1 MQNTVLGTPYGE
13 YTIQNPER
21 KQLTGRHRRSH
32 RTGRGLLQALLAII
46 IVGAGIAGAV
56 IFIKLKKPPQRKE
69 QSVQAPLVEVVQ
81 LHSKDIR
88 MTVQGYGTVSP
99 KVQVDIIPEVAGK
112 VVYIHPEL
120 IVGGLIRGNET
131 ILRIDPRDYEL
142 AVRQAEAAVADA
154 SVQLETQQAEG
165 EVARTEWSQLHP
177 DTEPTSSLVL
187 REPQIRK
194 AKAMLDSSEAQL
206 ATAKLRLE
214 RTSLSLP
221 FDALI
226 TTENV
231 DLGQY
236 VVMGQSLAKAYG
248 TGSVEIEVP
257 LKDSEL
263 AWFDVFENSIFSNG
277 DRDSAKGTPAEV
289 KVAFA
294 GAEHIWK
301 GSVVRTTGQ
310 VDRTSRMISIVV
322 EVPEPFKVIE
332 GRPPLLPGIFAE
344 VLIQGNT
351 LDNAVA
357 VPRDAI
363 RDGNHVWLVNGNR
376 LLIQPLK
383 IVRVD
388 KNFAYVASD
397 VLDKANVVISSLD
410 AVVDEMVVRTEA
422 DVTRQDE
429 QVKNNG
435 DQPDKPEGN

>member
-1 MQNTVLGTPYGE
+1 MRENKRQNTE
-13 YTIQNPER
+13 YRIQNSER
-21 KQLTGRHRRSH
+21 KRRKGRYRKSH
-32 RTGRGLLQALLAII
+32 RTGRGLLQALFAIV
-46 IVGAGIAGAV
+46 IVGAGVAGAV

-69 QSVQAPLVEVVQ
+69 QGVQAPLVEIEQ
-81 LHSKDIR
+81 LRSEDIR

-120 IVGGLIRGNET
+120 IVGGLIRANQT

-142 AVRQAEAAVADA
+142 AVRQAESAVADA
-154 SVQLETQQAEG
+154 GVQLETEQAEAD
-165 EVARTEWSQLHP
+165 VARMEWNQLHP
-177 DTEPTSSLVL
+177 DTEPTSPLVL

-206 ATAKLRLE
+206 AIAMLRLE

-277 DRDSAKGTPAEV
+277 APDSVKGTPAEV
-289 KVAFA
+289 RAAFA
-294 GAEHIWK
+294 GAEHTWK
-301 GSVVRTTGQ
+301 GYVVRTTGQ

-332 GRPPLLPGIFAE
+332 GRPPLLPGVFAE

-363 RDGNHVWLVNGNR
+363 REGNHVWLVNGNR
-376 LLIQPLK
+376 LRIRPLK

-397 VLDKANVVISSLD
+397 VLNDANVVISSLD
-410 AVVDEMVVRTEA
+410 AVVDGMEVRTEA
-422 DVTRQDE
+422 DVTTQDE

-435 DQPDKPEGN
+435 DKPDKPEEN

>member
-1 MQNTVLGTPYGE
+1 MRENRMQNTE
-13 YTIQNPER
+13 YRIQSLESKR
-21 KQLTGRHRRSH
+21 GASKHRRFH
-32 RTGRGLLQALLAII
+32 RAGRGLLQALFAII

-56 IFIKLKKPPQRKE
+56 IFIKLKKPPERKE
-69 QSVQAPLVEVVQ
+69 QGVQAPLVEVEQ
-81 LHSKDIR
+81 LRVKDIP
-88 MTVQGYGTVSP
+88 MVVHGYGTVNP
-99 KVQVDIIPEVAGK
+99 KVEVDIIPEVAGK

-120 IVGGLIRGNET
+120 IVGGLIRANQA
-131 ILRIDPRDYEL
+131 ILRIDPRDYEF

-154 SVQLETQQAEG
+154 GVQLETEQAEA

-177 DTEPTSSLVL
+177 DTEPTSPLVL

-248 TGSVEIEVP
+248 TNAVEIEVP

-263 AWFDVFENSIFSNG
+263 AWFDVFENSIFANG
-277 DRDSAKGTPAEV
+277 DPASAKGTPAEV
-289 KVAFA
+289 KADFA
-294 GAEHIWK
+294 GAEHTWK
-301 GSVVRTTGQ
+301 GYVVRTTGQ
-310 VDRTSRMISIVV
+310 VDKTSRMISIVV
-322 EVPEPFKVIE
+322 EVPEPFKILD
-332 GRPPLLPGIFAE
+332 GRPPLLPGVFAE

-351 LDNAVA
+351 LRNAVA

-363 RDGNHVWLVNGNR
+363 RKGNQMWLVNGNR
-376 LLIQPLK
+376 LRIRPLK

-388 KNFAYVASD
+388 KNFAYVVSD

-410 AVVDEMVVRTEA
+410 AVVDGMEVRTEA
-422 DVTRQDE
+422 DIATQSEKSGQNDN
-429 QVKNNG
+429 KPN
-435 DQPDKPEGN
+435 KPEEN

>member
-1 MQNTVLGTPYGE
+1 MKNNRTQNTE
-13 YTIQNPER
+13 YRTQYIKHQR
-21 KQLTGRHRRSH
+21 
-32 RTGRGLLQALLAII
+32 RTGRGLLQALLAFV

-56 IFIKLKKPPQRKE
+56 IFIMLKKPPERKE
-69 QSVQAPLVEVVQ
+69 QDVQAPLVEVEQ
-81 LHSKDIR
+81 LRSEDIR
-88 MTVQGYGTVSP
+88 MMVQGYGTVNP

-120 IVGGLIRGNET
+120 IVGGLIRANKT

-154 SVQLETQQAEG
+154 RVQLETEQAEA
-165 EVARTEWSQLHP
+165 EVARTEWKQLHP

-236 VVMGQSLAKAYG
+236 VVMGQSLARAYG

-277 DRDSAKGTPAEV
+277 DPDSAKGTPAEV
-289 KVAFA
+289 RADFA
-294 GAEHIWK
+294 GAEHTWK
-301 GSVVRTTGQ
+301 GYVVRTTGQ
-310 VDRTSRMISIVV
+310 VDKTSRMISIVV
-322 EVPEPFKVIE
+322 EVPEPFKVVD
-332 GRPPLLPGIFAE
+332 GRPPLLPGVFAE

-363 RDGNHVWLVNGNR
+363 REGSQVWLVNGNR
-376 LLIQPLK
+376 LRIRPLK

-388 KNFAYVASD
+388 KNFAYVVSD
-397 VLDKANVVISSLD
+397 VLDEANVIISSLD
-410 AVVDEMVVRTEA
+410 AVVEGMEVRIEA
-422 DVTRQDE
+422 DVSPRGE
-429 QVKNNG
+429 QAGEDSNN
-435 DQPDKPEGN
+435 PNKPEEN

>member
-1 MQNTVLGTPYGE
+1 MRNTE
-13 YTIQNPER
+13 YRIQSLER
-21 KQLTGRHRRSH
+21 QRRVSKHRRFH
-32 RTGRGLLQALLAII
+32 RSGRGLLQALLAII

-56 IFIKLKKPPQRKE
+56 IFIKLKKPPERKQQGE
-69 QSVQAPLVEVVQ
+69 QAPLVEVEQ
-81 LHSKDIR
+81 LHSEDIR
-88 MTVQGYGTVSP
+88 MTVRGYGTVSP

-120 IVGGLIRGNET
+120 IVGGLIRANEA

-142 AVRQAEAAVADA
+142 SVRQAEAAVVDA
-154 SVQLETQQAEG
+154 SVKLETEQAEAD
-165 EVARTEWSQLHP
+165 VARTEWSQLHP

-277 DRDSAKGTPAEV
+277 DPDSAKCTLAEV
-289 KVAFA
+289 RADFA
-294 GAEHIWK
+294 GAEHTWK
-301 GSVVRTTGQ
+301 GYVVRTTGQ

-322 EVPEPFKVIE
+322 EVSEPFKVVD
-332 GRPPLLPGIFAE
+332 GRPPLLPGIFTE

-363 RDGNHVWLVNGNR
+363 REGSKVWLLNGNR
-376 LLIQPLK
+376 LRIRPLN

-388 KNFAYVASD
+388 KNFAYVVSD
-397 VLDKANVVISSLD
+397 VLNDANVVISSLD
-410 AVVDEMVVRTEA
+410 AVVDDMEVRTEA
-422 DVTRQDE
+422 EVTTQGE

-435 DQPDKPEGN
+435 DQPDKPEDN

>member
-1 MQNTVLGTPYGE
+1 MTKNR
-13 YTIQNPER
+13 IQNSEYR
-21 KQLTGRHRRSH
+21 IQNIKHHRR
-32 RTGRGLLQALLAII
+32 RAGRGLLQALLAIV

-56 IFIKLKKPPQRKE
+56 IFIKLKKPPQRKV
-69 QSVQAPLVEVVQ
+69 QAAQAPLVEVVQ
-81 LHSKDIR
+81 LHSKDIP
-88 MTVQGYGTVSP
+88 MVVQGYGTVNP
-99 KVQVDIIPEVAGK
+99 KVEVDIIPEVAGK

-120 IVGGLIRGNET
+120 IVGGLIHANQT

-142 AVRQAEAAVADA
+142 AVRQTEAAVADA
-154 SVQLETQQAEG
+154 QVKLETEQAEA
-165 EVARTEWSQLHP
+165 EVAREEWRQLHP

-194 AKAMLDSSEAQL
+194 AQAMLDSSEAQL

-226 TTENV
+226 TTESV

-236 VVMGQSLAKAYG
+236 VVMGQPLAKAYG

-277 DRDSAKGTPAEV
+277 DRNAAKGTPAEV
-289 KVAFA
+289 IADFA
-294 GAEHIWK
+294 GAEHTWE
-301 GSVVRTTGQ
+301 GYVVRTVGQ
-310 VDRTSRMISIVV
+310 VDRTSRMISVVV
-322 EVPEPFKVIE
+322 EVQEPFNVLN
-332 GRPPLLPGIFAE
+332 GRPPLLPGVFAK

-351 LDNAVA
+351 LRSAVA

-363 RDGNHVWLVNGNR
+363 RKGNQMWLVNGNR
-376 LLIQPLK
+376 LGIRPLK

-388 KNFAYVASD
+388 KNFAYVVSD
-397 VLDKANVVISSLD
+397 DLDEANVIISSLD
-410 AVVDEMVVRTEA
+410 AVIDGMEVRMEA
-422 DVTRQDE
+422 DTTTQDE
-429 QVKNNG
+429 RVENNG
-435 DQPDKPEGN
+435 DQPDKPEEN

>member
-1 MQNTVLGTPYGE
+1 
-13 YTIQNPER
+13 
-21 KQLTGRHRRSH
+21 
-32 RTGRGLLQALLAII
+32 
-46 IVGAGIAGAV
+46 
-56 IFIKLKKPPQRKE
+56 
-69 QSVQAPLVEVVQ
+69 
-81 LHSKDIR
+81 

-120 IVGGLIRGNET
+120 IVGGLIRANQT

-142 AVRQAEAAVADA
+142 AVRQAESAVADA
-154 SVQLETQQAEG
+154 GVQLETEQAEAD
-165 EVARTEWSQLHP
+165 VARMEWNQLHP
-177 DTEPTSSLVL
+177 DTEPTSPLVL

-206 ATAKLRLE
+206 AIAMLRLE

-277 DRDSAKGTPAEV
+277 APDSVKGTPAEV
-289 KVAFA
+289 RAAFA
-294 GAEHIWK
+294 GAEHTWK
-301 GSVVRTTGQ
+301 GYVVRTTGQ

-332 GRPPLLPGIFAE
+332 GRPPLLPGVFAE

-363 RDGNHVWLVNGNR
+363 REGNHVWLVNGNR
-376 LLIQPLK
+376 LRIRPLK

-397 VLDKANVVISSLD
+397 VLNDANVVISSLD
-410 AVVDEMVVRTEA
+410 AVVDGMEVRTEA
-422 DVTRQDE
+422 DVTTQDE

-435 DQPDKPEGN
+435 DKPDKPEEN

>member
-1 MQNTVLGTPYGE
+1 
-13 YTIQNPER
+13 
-21 KQLTGRHRRSH
+21 
-32 RTGRGLLQALLAII
+32 
-46 IVGAGIAGAV
+46 
-56 IFIKLKKPPQRKE
+56 
-69 QSVQAPLVEVVQ
+69 
-81 LHSKDIR
+81 
-88 MTVQGYGTVSP
+88 MTVQGYGTVNP

-112 VVYIHPEL
+112 VVHIHPEL
-120 IVGGLIRGNET
+120 IVGGLIRANEA
-131 ILRIDPRDYEL
+131 ILRIDPRDYKL

-154 SVQLETQQAEG
+154 SVQLETQQAEA
-165 EVARTEWSQLHP
+165 EVARTEWNQLHP

-214 RTSLSLP
+214 RTSVSLP

-257 LKDSEL
+257 LKDGEL

-277 DRDSAKGTPAEV
+277 DPDSVKGTPAEV
-289 KVAFA
+289 IAAFA
-294 GAEHIWK
+294 GAEHTWK
-301 GSVVRTTGQ
+301 GYVVRTTGQ

-322 EVPEPFKVIE
+322 EVPEPFKIID

-363 RDGNHVWLVNGNR
+363 REGNQVWLVNGNR
-376 LLIQPLK
+376 LRIRPLK

-397 VLDKANVVISSLD
+397 VLNDANVVTSSLD
-410 AVVDEMVVRTEA
+410 AVVDGMEVRTEA
-422 DVTRQDE
+422 DVTTQNE

-435 DQPDKPEGN
+435 DQPDKPEDN

>member
-1 MQNTVLGTPYGE
+1 MKNNRTQNTE
-13 YTIQNPER
+13 YRIQNL
-21 KQLTGRHRRSH
+21 KHRRKA
-32 RTGRGLLQALLAII
+32 GRGLLQALLAIV
-46 IVGAGIAGAV
+46 IVGVGIAGAV
-56 IFIKLKKPPQRKE
+56 IFIKLKKPPERK
-69 QSVQAPLVEVVQ
+69 QQGVQAPLVEVVQ
-81 LHSKDIR
+81 LRSEDIR
-88 MTVQGYGTVSP
+88 MTVQGYGTVNP

-112 VVYIHPEL
+112 VVHIHPEL
-120 IVGGLIRGNET
+120 IVGGLIRANEA
-131 ILRIDPRDYEL
+131 ILRIDPRDYKL

-154 SVQLETQQAEG
+154 SVQLETQQAEA
-165 EVARTEWSQLHP
+165 EVARTEWNQLHP

-214 RTSLSLP
+214 RTSVSLP

-231 DLGQY
+231 DIGQY

-257 LKDSEL
+257 LKDGEL

-277 DRDSAKGTPAEV
+277 DPDSVKGTPAEV
-289 KVAFA
+289 RAAFA
-294 GAEHIWK
+294 GAEHTWK
-301 GSVVRTTGQ
+301 GYVVRTTGQ

-322 EVPEPFKVIE
+322 EVPEPFKVID

-363 RDGNHVWLVNGNR
+363 REGNQVWLVNGNR
-376 LLIQPLK
+376 LRIRPLK

-397 VLDKANVVISSLD
+397 VLNDANVVTSSLD
-410 AVVDEMVVRTEA
+410 AVVDGMEVRTEA
-422 DVTRQDE
+422 DVTTQNE

-435 DQPDKPEGN
+435 DQPDKPEDN

>member
-1 MQNTVLGTPYGE
+1 MKENRTQNTE
-13 YTIQNPER
+13 HRIQNI
-21 KQLTGRHRRSH
+21 KYRR
-32 RTGRGLLQALLAII
+32 RTGRGLLQALLAIV
-46 IVGAGIAGAV
+46 IVGMGIALAA
-56 IFIKLKKPPQRKE
+56 IFIMLKKPPQRKE
-69 QSVQAPLVEVVQ
+69 QAAQAPLVEVVQ
-81 LHSKDIR
+81 LRSKDIP
-88 MTVQGYGTVSP
+88 MVVQGYGTVKP
-99 KVQVDIIPEVAGK
+99 KVEVDIIPEVAGK

-120 IVGGLIRGNET
+120 LVGGLIHANQT

-154 SVQLETQQAEG
+154 GVILETEQAEAQ
-165 EVARTEWSQLHP
+165 VARTEWRQLHP
-177 DTEPTSSLVL
+177 DTEPTSPLVL

-206 ATAKLRLE
+206 AIAKLRLE

-263 AWFDVFENSIFSNG
+263 AWFDVFKNSIFANG
-277 DRDSAKGTPAEV
+277 DRSVAKGTPAEV
-289 KVAFA
+289 IADFA
-294 GAEHIWK
+294 GAEHTWK
-301 GSVVRTTGQ
+301 GYVVRTVGQ
-310 VDRTSRMISIVV
+310 VDRTSRMISVVV
-322 EVPEPFKVIE
+322 EVQEPFSVLNS
-332 GRPPLLPGIFAE
+332 RPPLLPGVFVK

-351 LDNAVA
+351 LRNAVA

-363 RDGNHVWLVNGNR
+363 REGNQMWVVNGNR
-376 LLIQPLK
+376 LGIRPLK

-388 KNFAYVASD
+388 KNYAYVVSD
-397 VLDKANVVISSLD
+397 VPDEVNVVISSLN
-410 AVVDEMVVRTEA
+410 AVVDGMEVRTEA
-422 DVTRQDE
+422 DIATQSEQAKQDS
-429 QVKNNG
+429 
-435 DQPDKPEGN
+435 DKPNKPEEN

>member
-1 MQNTVLGTPYGE
+1 MKNNRTQNTE
-13 YTIQNPER
+13 YRIQNL
-21 KQLTGRHRRSH
+21 KHRRKA
-32 RTGRGLLQALLAII
+32 GRGLLQALLAIV
-46 IVGAGIAGAV
+46 IVGVGIAGAV
-56 IFIKLKKPPQRKE
+56 IFIKLKKPPERK
-69 QSVQAPLVEVVQ
+69 QQGVQAPLVEVVQ
-81 LHSKDIR
+81 LRSEDIR
-88 MTVQGYGTVSP
+88 MTVQGYGTVNP

-112 VVYIHPEL
+112 VVHIHPEL
-120 IVGGLIRGNET
+120 IVGGLIRANEA
-131 ILRIDPRDYEL
+131 ILRIDPRDYKL

-154 SVQLETQQAEG
+154 SVQLETQQAEA
-165 EVARTEWSQLHP
+165 EVARTEWNQLHP

-206 ATAKLRLE
+206 ATAKLKLE
-214 RTSLSLP
+214 RTSVSLP

-257 LKDSEL
+257 LKDGEL

-277 DRDSAKGTPAEV
+277 DPDSVKGTPAEV
-289 KVAFA
+289 RAAFA
-294 GAEHIWK
+294 GAEHTWK
-301 GSVVRTTGQ
+301 GYVVRTTGQ

-322 EVPEPFKVIE
+322 EVPEPFKVID

-363 RDGNHVWLVNGNR
+363 REGNQVWLVNGNR
-376 LLIQPLK
+376 LRIRPLK

-397 VLDKANVVISSLD
+397 VLNDANVVTSSLD
-410 AVVDEMVVRTEA
+410 AVVDGMEVRTEA
-422 DVTRQDE
+422 DVTTQNE

-435 DQPDKPEGN
+435 DQPDKPEDN

>member
-1 MQNTVLGTPYGE
+1 MKNNRTQNTE
-13 YTIQNPER
+13 YRIQNL
-21 KQLTGRHRRSH
+21 KHRRKA
-32 RTGRGLLQALLAII
+32 GRGLLQALLAIV
-46 IVGAGIAGAV
+46 IVGVGIAGAV
-56 IFIKLKKPPQRKE
+56 IFIKLKKPPERK
-69 QSVQAPLVEVVQ
+69 QQGVQAPLVEVVQ
-81 LHSKDIR
+81 LRSEDIR
-88 MTVQGYGTVSP
+88 MTVQGYGTVNP

-112 VVYIHPEL
+112 VVHIHPEL
-120 IVGGLIRGNET
+120 IVGGLIRANEA
-131 ILRIDPRDYEL
+131 ILRIDPRDYKL

-154 SVQLETQQAEG
+154 SVQLETQQAEA
-165 EVARTEWSQLHP
+165 EVARTEWNQLHP

-214 RTSLSLP
+214 RTSVSLP

-231 DLGQY
+231 DIGQY

-257 LKDSEL
+257 LKDGEL

-277 DRDSAKGTPAEV
+277 DPDSVKGTPAEV
-289 KVAFA
+289 RAAFA
-294 GAEHIWK
+294 GAEHTWK
-301 GSVVRTTGQ
+301 GYVVRTTGQ

-322 EVPEPFKVIE
+322 EVPEPFKVID
-332 GRPPLLPGIFAE
+332 GRPQLLPGIFAE

-363 RDGNHVWLVNGNR
+363 REGNQVWLVNGNR
-376 LLIQPLK
+376 LRIRPLK

-397 VLDKANVVISSLD
+397 VLNDANVVTSSLD
-410 AVVDEMVVRTEA
+410 AVVDGMEVRTEA
-422 DVTRQDE
+422 DVTTQNE

-435 DQPDKPEGN
+435 DQPDKPEDN

>member
-1 MQNTVLGTPYGE
+1 MRKNRIQNTE
-13 YTIQNPER
+13 YRIQNI
-21 KQLTGRHRRSH
+21 KHRRSA
-32 RTGRGLLQALLAII
+32 GRGLLQALLAIV

-56 IFIKLKKPPQRKE
+56 IFIKLKKPPQRKG
-69 QSVQAPLVEVVQ
+69 QAAQAPLVEVVQ
-81 LHSKDIR
+81 LRSKDIP
-88 MTVQGYGTVSP
+88 MVVQGYGTVKP

-112 VVYIHPEL
+112 VVSIHPEL
-120 IVGGLIRGNET
+120 IVGGLIRANQK

-154 SVQLETQQAEG
+154 RVKLETEQAEA
-165 EVARTEWSQLHP
+165 EVARTEWRQLHP
-177 DTEPTSSLVL
+177 DTEPTSPLVL

-206 ATAKLRLE
+206 ATAKLRLD

-221 FDALI
+221 FDVLI

-263 AWFDVFENSIFSNG
+263 AWFDVFKNSIFANG
-277 DRDSAKGTPAEV
+277 DRSVAKGTPAEV
-289 KVAFA
+289 IADFA
-294 GAEHIWK
+294 GAEHTWK
-301 GSVVRTTGQ
+301 GYVVRTVGQ
-310 VDRTSRMISIVV
+310 VDRTSRMISVVV
-322 EVPEPFKVIE
+322 EVQEPFDALN
-332 GRPPLLPGIFAE
+332 GRPPLLPGVFAK

-351 LDNAVA
+351 LCNAVA

-363 RDGNHVWLVNGNR
+363 REGNQMWVVNGNR
-376 LLIQPLK
+376 LGIRPLK

-388 KNFAYVASD
+388 KNFAYVVSD
-397 VLDKANVVISSLD
+397 VLEEVNVVISSLD
-410 AVVDEMVVRTEA
+410 AVVDGMEVRTEA
-422 DVTRQDE
+422 DITTQDE

-435 DQPDKPEGN
+435 DQPDKPEEN

>member
-1 MQNTVLGTPYGE
+1 MRENRIQNTE
-13 YTIQNPER
+13 YRIQKRQKGRNR
-21 KQLTGRHRRSH
+21 KSY
-32 RTGRGLLQALLAII
+32 RTGRGLLHALLAIV
-46 IVGAGIAGAV
+46 IVGAGVAGAV
-56 IFIKLKKPPQRKE
+56 IFIKLKRPPQRK
-69 QSVQAPLVEVVQ
+69 QQDVQAPLVEVEQ
-81 LHSKDIR
+81 LRSKDTP
-88 MTVQGYGTVSP
+88 MVVQGYGTVNP

-120 IVGGLIRGNET
+120 IVGGLIRANQT

-154 SVQLETQQAEG
+154 KVQLETEQAEA
-165 EVARTEWSQLHP
+165 EVARMEWSQLHP
-177 DTEPTSSLVL
+177 DTEPTSPLVL

-206 ATAKLRLE
+206 ATAMLRLE

-248 TGSVEIEVP
+248 TSSVEIEVP

-263 AWFDVFENSIFSNG
+263 AWFDVFENSIFSDG
-277 DRDSAKGTPAEV
+277 DPNSAKGTQAEV
-289 KVAFA
+289 RAAFA
-294 GAEHIWK
+294 GAEHTWR
-301 GSVVRTTGQ
+301 GYVVRTTGQ
-310 VDRTSRMISIVV
+310 VDRTSRMISVVV
-322 EVPEPFKVIE
+322 EVLEPFKVID
-332 GRPPLLPGIFAE
+332 GRPPLLPGVFAE

-351 LDNAVA
+351 LGNSVA

-363 RDGNHVWLVNGNR
+363 REGNQVWLVNGNR
-376 LLIQPLK
+376 LHIRPLK
-383 IVRVD
+383 IVRMD

-397 VLDKANVVISSLD
+397 VLDEANVVISSLD
-410 AVVDEMVVRTEA
+410 AVVDGMEVRTEA
-422 DVTRQDE
+422 DVTTQDE

-435 DQPDKPEGN
+435 DQPDKPEDN